1 MNSRIEKQKKIVSEI
16 DSIFSNIDAAIIST
30 AKVIVDLKKLK
41 KESDDKDVKIS
52 EINIKLQIT
61 IQEKHKQ
68 KLEELKKL
76 VLTGFF
82 AAEDNAENIL
92 TGNLRNILTVI
103 LENPD
108 FLRQKH
114 TGFVK
119 NYKRKIQDETYDE
132 HLAKKGLDHY
142 IPDAIKVYNTLTDSN
157 IHLDK
162 QDKEIFKDIILKRI
176 IENMNK
182 Q

>member
-1 MNSRIEKQKKIVSEI
+1 MNSGIKIQKKIASEI

-41 KESDDKDVKIS
+41 KEADDKDVKIS
-52 EINIKLQIT
+52 EINIELQIT
-61 IQEKHKQ
+61 IQDKHKQ

-76 VLTGFF
+76 VLAGFF
-82 AAEDNAENIL
+82 AAEDNAENIP
-92 TGNLRNILTVI
+92 TANLQNILTVI

-108 FLRQKH
+108 FVRQKH

-119 NYKRKIQDETYDE
+119 NYKIKIQDETYDE

-142 IPDAIKVYNTLTDSN
+142 IPDAVTAYNTLTDSN

-162 QDKEIFKDIILKRI
+162 QDKEIFKDMILKKI
-176 IENMNK
+176 LEDMDK

>member
-1 MNSRIEKQKKIVSEI
+1 LNSRIEKQKKIVSEI

-30 AKVIVDLKKLK
+30 AKVIVDLKKIK
-41 KESDDKDVKIS
+41 KEPNDKDIKIS
-52 EINIKLQIT
+52 EINIELQIT

-82 AAEDNAENIL
+82 AVEDNAEN
-92 TGNLRNILTVI
+92 TPTANLQNILTVI

-108 FLRQKH
+108 FVRQKH

-157 IHLDK
+157 IRLDK
-162 QDKEIFKDIILKRI
+162 QGKEMFKGIILKKI
-176 IENMNK
+176 LEDIGK
-182 Q
+182 

>member
-1 MNSRIEKQKKIVSEI
+1 MNSRIEKQNKVASKI

-41 KESDDKDVKIS
+41 KILGGKETEIS
-52 EINIKLQIT
+52 VLDIDLQIT
-61 IQEKHKQ
+61 IQDKHKQ

-76 VLTGFF
+76 VLAGFF
-82 AAEDNAENIL
+82 AAEDNAENIP
-92 TGNLRNILTVI
+92 TTNLQNILTVI

-108 FLRQKH
+108 FVRQKH

-119 NYKRKIQDETYDE
+119 NYKTKIQDETYDE
-132 HLAKKGLDHY
+132 HLARKGLDHY

-162 QDKEIFKDIILKRI
+162 QDKEIFKDIILKKI
-176 IENMNK
+176 LEDIGK
-182 Q
+182 

>member
-1 MNSRIEKQKKIVSEI
+1 MNSGIEKQKKSVSKI

-30 AKVIVDLKKLK
+30 AKVIVDLKKIK
-41 KESDDKDVKIS
+41 KEPDDKDVKIS
-52 EINIKLQIT
+52 EINIELQII

-82 AAEDNAENIL
+82 AAEDNAENIP
-92 TGNLRNILTVI
+92 TANLQNILTVI

-108 FLRQKH
+108 FVQQKH
-114 TGFVK
+114 IGFLK

-142 IPDAIKVYNTLTDSN
+142 IPDAITVYNTITDSN
-157 IHLDK
+157 VHLDK

-176 IENMNK
+176 LEDIAK